1 MLIKYW
7 WLLSLLMLLSYFI
20 GNFCAAVVISN
31 KVIHNDIRT
40 HGSKNAGTTN
50 MTRVFGLK
58 YGIITFILDF
68 FKGFACVLVSK
79 LLFTAIGGQDVGTLA
94 AYLAGLAVILGHN
107 YPVLLGLKGG
117 KGFASGI
124 GVYLVIQPL
133 FTLLLL
139 AVGVIVLLFV
149 DRISVFALAFFMVQA
164 IYHVI
169 IAEQGYWW
177 LPLFAGVY
185 LVLAVIAHRSN
196 IVRLINGEEKPLGLI
211 RLIKKGKSL

>member
-7 WLLSLLMLLSYFI
+7 WLFSLLMLFSYFI

-31 KVIHNDIRT
+31 KVIHKDIRA

-50 MTRVFGLK
+50 MTRVFGIK
-58 YGIITFILDF
+58 YGMITFMLDF
-68 FKGFACVLVSK
+68 FKGLVCVLVSK
-79 LLFTAIGGQDVGTLA
+79 LLFTAIGGQDAGTLA

-139 AVGVIVLLFV
+139 VIGVIVLFFV
-149 DRISVFALAFFMVQA
+149 DRISVFALAFFLVQA
-164 IYHVI
+164 IYHVML
-169 IAEQGYWW
+169 AGQGYWW
-177 LPLFAGVY
+177 LSLFACVY

-196 IVRLINGEEKPLGLI
+196 IVRLIHGEEKPLGLL
-211 RLIKKGKSL
+211 RLIKNGKSH